1 MTQSRATR
9 TIIRRVWWGIAFLVI
24 AVCGCAYTLV
34 RNGAVNESEADKVE
48 AGLPKLRE
56 LNFTSKV
63 PLVVKTRDEAQQ
75 MLRGEMARDHSD
87 EDLRIGGET
96 GAMTGLF
103 PPGIALKYQ
112 TLKLLRGQIAGFY
125 EPHQKEMVLV
135 EGGIDLGFWNHAAQL
150 VTQRDIVG
158 EMILAHELTHALQ
171 DQHFHI
177 ESMLDRVKDND
188 DRTLALKAVAEGDA
202 TLAGFGY
209 VTGGL
214 SQSRIDLIVSHL
226 ADLPQTFA
234 AQSGDV
240 PEGLS
245 VPLMFQYSSG
255 TRFVGEA
262 YRRGGWAAVNA
273 LYKNPPQS
281 TQQIMQLPLYYDRP
295 TPPAQINLKGYGNIL
310 KGWSEADHDTYG
322 EMLLELIMKRN
333 LPNNASA
340 LTMLSQ
346 WAGDNMVV
354 LKKGAALTIVWIV
367 AFRDDDTARKF
378 ADAYTSIL
386 DNLRGEANPHR
397 VEAKSAAVLVVI
409 GAGAEQFATLAPA
422 IWKATT
428 IQPGEPPSQH
438 SSVGS
443 SNSVSPGKPAF
454 KSSPQLPLR

>member
-1 MTQSRATR
+1 M
-9 TIIRRVWWGIAFLVI
+9 I

-34 RNGAVNESEADKVE
+34 HNGAVNESEADKVE

-75 MLRGEMARDHSD
+75 MLRGEIALDHSD

-103 PPGIALKYQ
+103 PPGTALKDQ
-112 TLKLLRGQIAGFY
+112 TLKLLRSQIAGFY
-125 EPHQKEMVLV
+125 DPHQKEMVLV
-135 EGGIDLGFWNHAAQL
+135 AGGLDVGFWNHAAEF
-150 VTQRDIVG
+150 VTRRDIVG

-177 ESMLDRVKDND
+177 ESMLNRVKDDD

-209 VTGGL
+209 VEGGL
-214 SQSRIDLIVSHL
+214 SQTGIDLIVSHL

-255 TRFVGEA
+255 ARFVGEA

-273 LYKNPPQS
+273 LYANPPQS
-281 TQQIMQLPLYYDRP
+281 TQQIMQLPLYFDRP
-295 TPPAQINLKGYGNIL
+295 TPPAQIDLKGYRNIL

-322 EMLLELIMKRN
+322 EMLLELIIKRN
-333 LPNNASA
+333 LPNNVPA
-340 LTMLSQ
+340 LTMLSR
-346 WAGDNMVV
+346 WAGDDMVV
-354 LKKGAALTIVWIV
+354 LKKGGALTIIWII
-367 AFRDDDTARKF
+367 AFRDDDAARKF
-378 ADAYTSIL
+378 ADAYAGVL
-386 DNLRGEANPHR
+386 DNLRGEVNPHR

-428 IQPGEPPSQH
+428 IQPGEPPQR
-438 SSVGS
+438 VGA
-443 SNSVSPGKPAF
+443 SNSASPGTPAV
-454 KSSPQLPLR
+454 KLSPQPPLR

>member
-1 MTQSRATR
+1 MTQRRATR

-34 RNGAVNESEADKVE
+34 HNGAVNESEADKVE

-75 MLRGEMARDHSD
+75 MLRGEIALDHSD

-103 PPGIALKYQ
+103 PPGIGLKDQ
-112 TLKLLRGQIAGFY
+112 TLKLLRSQIAGFY
-125 EPHQKEMVLV
+125 DPHQKEMVLV
-135 EGGIDLGFWNHAAQL
+135 AGGLDVGFWNHAAEF
-150 VTQRDIVG
+150 VTRRDIVG

-177 ESMLDRVKDND
+177 ESMLNRVKDDD

-209 VTGGL
+209 VEGGL
-214 SQSRIDLIVSHL
+214 SQAGIDLIVSHL
-226 ADLPQTFA
+226 ADLPRTFA
-234 AQSGDV
+234 AQSSDV

-255 TRFVGEA
+255 ARFVGEA

-273 LYKNPPQS
+273 LYANPPQS
-281 TQQIMQLPLYYDRP
+281 TQQIMQLPLYFDRP
-295 TPPAQINLKGYGNIL
+295 TRPVQIGLKGYRNIL
-310 KGWSEADHDTYG
+310 KGWSQADHDTYG
-322 EMLLELIMKRN
+322 EMLLELIIKRN
-333 LPNNASA
+333 LPNNAPA
-340 LTMLSQ
+340 LTMLSR
-346 WAGDNMVV
+346 WAGDDMVV
-354 LKKGAALTIVWIV
+354 LKKGGALTIIWII
-367 AFRDDDTARKF
+367 AFRDDDAARKF
-378 ADAYTSIL
+378 ADAYAGIL

-422 IWKATT
+422 IWSATT
-428 IQPGEPPSQH
+428 IQPGEPPQR
-438 SSVGS
+438 VGA
-443 SNSVSPGKPAF
+443 SNSASPGTPAV
-454 KSSPQLPLR
+454 KSSPQPPSR

>member
-1 MTQSRATR
+1 MTQRRATR

-34 RNGAVNESEADKVE
+34 ENGAVNPSEADKVE
-48 AGLPKLRE
+48 TALPKLRE

-75 MLRGEMARDHSD
+75 MLRGEIARDHSD
-87 EDLRIGGET
+87 EDLRVGGDT

-103 PPGIALKYQ
+103 PPGIGLKDE

-135 EGGIDLGFWNHAAQL
+135 VGGSDVGFWNHAAEL
-150 VTQRDIVG
+150 VTQRDIMG

-209 VTGGL
+209 LEGGL
-214 SQSRIDLIVSHL
+214 SQTGIDLVVSHL
-226 ADLPQTFA
+226 ANLPQTFA

-245 VPLMFQYSSG
+245 VPLMFQYSAG
-255 TRFVGEA
+255 ARFVGEA
-262 YRRGGWAAVNA
+262 YRRGGWFAVNA
-273 LYKNPPQS
+273 LYANPPQS
-281 TQQIMQLPLYYDRP
+281 TQQIIQLPLYFDRP
-295 TPPAQINLKGYGNIL
+295 TPTAQIDLKGYSNIL
-310 KGWSEADHDTYG
+310 KGWNRVDHDTYG

-333 LPNNASA
+333 LPKNASA
-340 LTMLSQ
+340 LKMLSQ
-346 WAGDNMVV
+346 WAGDEMAV
-354 LKKGAALTIVWIV
+354 LKKDGALTIIWII
-367 AFRDDDTARKF
+367 AFRDDDTAHKF
-378 ADAYTSIL
+378 AAVYAGIL
-386 DNLRGEANPHR
+386 DTLGGEANPHR

-409 GAGAEQFATLAPA
+409 GAGDEQFATLAPA
-422 IWKATT
+422 IWKETT
-428 IQPGEPPSQH
+428 IRQGEAPSQYG
-438 SSVGS
+438 SVDAAK
-443 SNSVSPGKPAF
+443 SP
-454 KSSPQLPLR
+454 SP

>member
-1 MTQSRATR
+1 MTQRRATR
-9 TIIRRVWWGIAFLVI
+9 TIIRRVWWVVAFLVI

-34 RNGAVNESEADKVE
+34 HNGAVNESEADKVE

-63 PLVVKTRDEAQQ
+63 PLVVKSRDEAQQ
-75 MLRGEMARDHSD
+75 MLRGEMARDHSE

-103 PPGIALKYQ
+103 PPGMALKDE

-125 EPHQKEMVLV
+125 DPHEKEMVLV
-135 EGGIDLGFWNHAAQL
+135 TGALDLGFWNNAAQF
-150 VTQRDIVG
+150 VTRRDIVG

-177 ESMLDRVKDND
+177 ESMLNRVKDND

-209 VTGGL
+209 VEGGL
-214 SQSRIDLIVSHL
+214 SQTGIDLIVSHL

-240 PEGLS
+240 PEGVS

-255 TRFVGEA
+255 ARFVAEA
-262 YRRGGWAAVNA
+262 YRRGGWMAVNS
-273 LYKNPPQS
+273 LYENPPQS
-281 TQQIMQLPLYYDRP
+281 TQQIMQLPLYFDRP
-295 TPPAQINLKGYGNIL
+295 TPPVQIDLKGYRNIL

-333 LPNNASA
+333 LPNHAPA

-346 WAGDNMVV
+346 WAGDQMVV
-354 LKKGAALTIVWIV
+354 LKRGGALTIVWIV
-367 AFRDDDTARKF
+367 AFRDDDAARKF
-378 ADAYTSIL
+378 ADAYAGVL

-397 VEAKSAAVLVVI
+397 VEAKSAVVLVVI
-409 GAGAEQFATLAPA
+409 GAAAEQFATLAPA
-422 IWKATT
+422 IWKTTT

-438 SSVGS
+438 ASMGA
-443 SNSVSPGKPAF
+443 SNSAPPG
-454 KSSPQLPLR
+454 LR

>member
-1 MTQSRATR
+1 MTQRRATR

-34 RNGAVNESEADKVE
+34 HNGAVNESEADKVE

-75 MLRGEMARDHSD
+75 MLRGEIAIDHSD

-103 PPGIALKYQ
+103 PPGIGLKDQ
-112 TLKLLRGQIAGFY
+112 TLKLLRSQIAGFY
-125 EPHQKEMVLV
+125 DPHQKEMVLV
-135 EGGIDLGFWNHAAQL
+135 AGGLDVGFWNHAAEF
-150 VTQRDIVG
+150 VTRRDIVG

-177 ESMLDRVKDND
+177 ESMLNRVKDND

-209 VTGGL
+209 VEGGL
-214 SQSRIDLIVSHL
+214 SQAGIDLIVSHL
-226 ADLPQTFA
+226 ADLPRTFA
-234 AQSGDV
+234 AQSSDV

-255 TRFVGEA
+255 ARFVGEA

-273 LYKNPPQS
+273 LYANPPQS
-281 TQQIMQLPLYYDRP
+281 TQQIMQLPLYFDRP
-295 TPPAQINLKGYGNIL
+295 TPPAQIDLKGYRNIL

-322 EMLLELIMKRN
+322 EMLLELIIRRN

-340 LTMLSQ
+340 LT
-346 WAGDNMVV
+346 
-354 LKKGAALTIVWIV
+354 IIWII
-367 AFRDDDTARKF
+367 AFRDDDAARKF
-378 ADAYTSIL
+378 ADAYAGVL
-386 DNLRGEANPHR
+386 DNLRGEVNPHR

-428 IQPGEPPSQH
+428 IQPGEPPSQR
-438 SSVGS
+438 VGA
-443 SNSVSPGKPAF
+443 SNSASPGTPAV
-454 KSSPQLPLR
+454 KSSPQPPSS